1 MYNHILFAKLFCTDK
16 EYINRVENYKVYYNV
31 LCELIVGVSNKYKEK
46 YIIDFIK
53 NVKNITGIDIEK
65 DNRNC
70 LFNIVY
76 YNNLRYSEERKLEFI
91 CIIKE
96 LLSKIEMNMPI
107 TNKIFYMMIIFKLLD
122 TKFGADF
129 TNSYKRFKS
138 IVEFKINQIQNQQ
151 INPEF
156 SHYLKDNYIVNRK
169 YISKERNKI
178 YYRALLKTILFSLF
192 TFSSLYK
199 KVQNKGNYNCI
210 IS

>member
-1 MYNHILFAKLFCTDK
+1 MYNYILFSKLFCTDK
-16 EYINRVENYKVYYNV
+16 EYINRVENYKVYNIV
-31 LCELIVGVSNKYKEK
+31 LLELVSSVSNKYREK

-96 LLSKIEMNMPI
+96 LLNKHEINIFS
-107 TNKIFYMMIIFKLLD
+107 TNKIFYIMIIFKLLD

-156 SHYLKDNYIVNRK
+156 SQYLKDNYIVNRK
-169 YISKERNKI
+169 YFGKERNKI

-192 TFSSLYK
+192 TFSSLYN
-199 KVQNKGNYNCI
+199 KVRNKSKYNCV